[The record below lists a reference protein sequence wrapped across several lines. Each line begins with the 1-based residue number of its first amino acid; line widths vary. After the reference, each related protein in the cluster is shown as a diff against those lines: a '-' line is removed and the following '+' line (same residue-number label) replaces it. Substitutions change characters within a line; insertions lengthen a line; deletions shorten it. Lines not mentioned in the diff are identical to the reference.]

1 MLMHFLVEDN
11 VRVQMRGQETIKK
24 NFINFYEFKK
34 KNYFK
39 KRSFFFWYI
48 IKDSDNNIIKTPLK
62 AIFIINMSI
71 LIFFLL

>member
-1 MLMHFLVEDN
+1 MNL
-11 VRVQMRGQETIKK
+11 
-24 NFINFYEFKK
+24 KK
-34 KNYFK
+34 KIILK
-39 KRSFFFWYI
+39 KDHFFFWYI

>member
-11 VRVQMRGQETIKK
+11 VRVQMLGQETIKK

-34 KNYFK
+34 KSYFK

-48 IKDSDNNIIKTPLK
+48 TKDLDNAIKNPTLK

>member
-48 IKDSDNNIIKTPLK
+48 IKDLDNAIIKTPLK

>member
-34 KNYFK
+34 KIILK
-39 KRSFFFWYI
+39 KDHFFFGI
-48 IKDSDNNIIKTPLK
+48 LLK
-62 AIFIINMSI
+62 I
-71 LIFFLL
+71 LIII

>member
-39 KRSFFFWYI
+39 KRSFFFLVYY
-48 IKDSDNNIIKTPLK
+48 
-62 AIFIINMSI
+62 
-71 LIFFLL
+71 

>member
-48 IKDSDNNIIKTPLK
+48 IKDLDNVIIKTPLK